1 MYKRQNANTDIPE
14 VQAVM
19 EIPEAMGDME
29 AMVVSEALAVLE
41 AMAHT
46 AGRNSVR
53 RETARQIYT

>member
-1 MYKRQNANTDIPE
+1 MNANTDIPE

-19 EIPEAMGDME
+19 EIPEARGDME